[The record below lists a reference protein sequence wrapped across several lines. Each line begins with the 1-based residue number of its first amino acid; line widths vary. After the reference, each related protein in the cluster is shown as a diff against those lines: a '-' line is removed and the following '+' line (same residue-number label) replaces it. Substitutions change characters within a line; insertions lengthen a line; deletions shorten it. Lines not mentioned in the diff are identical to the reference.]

1 MGSNIAGLGIREVGE
16 QSREDERA
24 REHRWRGMEERTPKR
39 QWCPDGTDAVEKK
52 KEKVESKREK
62 TRGKAPRGGLSF
74 RVKKKRGRK
83 TKPEIYKKCVCCVR

>member
-1 MGSNIAGLGIREVGE
+1 MVGGCGFEHRWFGNKRGRRVE

-52 KEKVESKREK
+52 KEKAESEREK
-62 TRGKAPRGGLSF
+62 TRGKALW
-74 RVKKKRGRK
+74 RV
-83 TKPEIYKKCVCCVR
+83 VF